1 MKPNGLVRTYEP
13 IANLSLMPTM
23 VECVKELPDA
33 NAVPISTVFRLIDS
47 QVGYIAMHFYVCIAD
62 GTTHVWEDI
71 TDDPG
76 MDECDT
82 AVVTLRKEM
91 VSGIMLNM
99 ILSYSGFPSEIK
111 DTENNITDVFDHDV
125 LVGNN
130 YGIPTNEQDG
140 TVLFSTTSSDGVTN
154 YKVAFDRMG
163 RASTG
168 KFRLFRVFK
177 SGYVMY
183 ADVEL
188 T

>member
-13 IANLSLMPTM
+13 IANLSLMPTI

-33 NAVPISTVFRLIDS
+33 NTVPVGTVFRLIDS
-47 QVGYIAMHFYVCIAD
+47 QVGYIALHFYACVD
-62 GTTHVWEDI
+62 YGTAHVWEDI

-76 MDECDT
+76 MDECY
-82 AVVTLRKEM
+82 ASVTLRKEM
-91 VSGIMLNM
+91 LGGIMLNM
-99 ILSYSGFPSEIK
+99 ILSYSGLPSEIR
-111 DTENNITDVFDHDV
+111 DTEDNVTDVFDHDV

-130 YGIPTNEQDG
+130 YGIPADEQDG
-140 TVLFSTTSSDGVTN
+140 TVLFSTISPEGVTN

-163 RASTG
+163 RASTS